1 MMLILILLITILML
15 FVFWFIYIDKE
26 ISPLNR
32 AVSILS
38 MIIILIGLLVYVHS
52 EYFPMVLPFSS
63 DVEILIS
70 ATLCGI
76 GLALLIVVRFKPF

>member
-1 MMLILILLITILML
+1 MMLILLITILML

-38 MIIILIGLLVYVHS
+38 MIIILIGLLVYVHA
-52 EYFPMVLPFSS
+52 EYFPLLIPFST
-63 DVEILIS
+63 DVQILIS

-76 GLALLIVVRFKPF
+76 GIALLVVVRFKPF